1 MNESKRSCSTQK
13 PRSKIPDATRRERAW
28 ARHEKRPR
36 PEPKSRAI
44 AQQVASSTRATARP
58 DEAAHGSATA
68 EVDQEAAHREEA
80 RVLAADCSAVNGAA
94 VGRVSV
100 AHAVVGEAGYAARRG
115 EKGGVCDR
123 GDFGLRRQRCP
134 KGVVDAAGAREPW
147 AAAVPRRGPQAPNV
161 GEAVE
166 EVVARKD
173 Q

>member
-1 MNESKRSCSTQK
+1 MQHTKAPVENAAHT
-13 PRSKIPDATRRERAW
+13 DATRRERAW

-100 AHAVVGEAGYAARRG
+100 AHAVVGEAGYAAH
-115 EKGGVCDR
+115 
-123 GDFGLRRQRCP
+123 FGLRRQRCP

-147 AAAVPRRGPQAPNV
+147 AAAVSRRGPQAPNV